1 MAASITIEE
10 EFGTCTGFLH
20 PHNGY
25 YAGDFART
33 QARTD
38 ALVVRLAVPSQRGF
52 RSAEPAPGTRAA

>member
-33 QARTD
+33 D